1 MPVDEVIVVD
11 NDPERSA
18 AGPVARAHP
27 DARLLALDNPGH
39 AVACNR
45 AAERAEGELL
55 LFLDPDAAL
64 EPDALERL
72 LEVLEREPRAALA
85 SPQLLFPDRRSVNA
99 GDNPVHLTGLSWCG
113 RYGEPPEEGFPRPV
127 LTTSGACHLVRAD
140 AFRQVGGY
148 CEEFFVLYDDPDLCW
163 RLWLAGHEVWFVPAA
178 RGVHDYEFGTK
189 ASKWFYLERHRLLS
203 VLTNYRVSTL
213 AVLAPLLAG
222 TELALL
228 VVAGREG
235 WRAEKLR
242 AYRSVWELRG
252 WIRQRRARL
261 AALRVRRDDDLI
273 GRFQEVVDSPQVQSG
288 VARRAAPLL
297 RAYAAGART
306 LVRALGR

>member
-1 MPVDEVIVVD
+1 MAAAQPVDEASRAPRARRRGGTVSAVVVTFREVDLTLQAIASLKAQTVPVDEVIVVD

-113 RYGEPPEEGFPRPV
+113 R
-127 LTTSGACHLVRAD
+127 
-140 AFRQVGGY
+140 
-148 CEEFFVLYDDPDLCW
+148 
-163 RLWLAGHEVWFVPAA
+163 
-178 RGVHDYEFGTK
+178 
-189 ASKWFYLERHRLLS
+189 
-203 VLTNYRVSTL
+203 
-213 AVLAPLLAG
+213 
-222 TELALL
+222 
-228 VVAGREG
+228 
-235 WRAEKLR
+235 
-242 AYRSVWELRG
+242 
-252 WIRQRRARL
+252 
-261 AALRVRRDDDLI
+261 
-273 GRFQEVVDSPQVQSG
+273 
-288 VARRAAPLL
+288 
-297 RAYAAGART
+297 
-306 LVRALGR
+306 